1 MKDVYGL
8 VVLRVRLP
16 TIGRNQIW
24 NPVSRSFMLGK
35 VSHSLTLL
43 DFFYVSYEII
53 RNFDQKQVYFCLF
66 AAKLRRKWIWSFE
79 FLCYLFLG

>member
-1 MKDVYGL
+1 
-8 VVLRVRLP
+8 
-16 TIGRNQIW
+16 
-24 NPVSRSFMLGK
+24 MLGK

-66 AAKLRRKWIWSFE
+66 TAKLRRK
-79 FLCYLFLG
+79 